1 MPGNKRSVG
10 FFRDFRLYTGGHG
23 KVFDYFQHVL
33 AHPSFA
39 PRIHF
44 TGRSVRDASNPWKE
58 SAAHEDASWRPER
71 YDVLFLAG
79 LDWQH
84 VAREQDSPSRPV
96 FNLVQHVRHGDSGD
110 ERYAFLLRPAIRVC
124 VSDAV
129 AEAIVASGRVNGPI
143 HVIPAAVNLPEL
155 GARTE
160 TIGDNSTRVFIAGQK
175 SPVLAHNLAERLRE
189 LPGLHVQ
196 VSTDW
201 LAREDFLDRVRSADI
216 AVMLPHEREGF
227 YLPAL
232 EAMQL
237 GTAVVVPDCLGNR
250 GYVRNGENC
259 LVPVLA
265 VESLSQAVVSLQH
278 DHELRARLMKAGRI
292 TAARHSLAAERA
304 AFHAILDRL
313 DSEWMQCRHAT

>member
-1 MPGNKRSVG
+1 MPANKRSVG

-44 TGRSVRDASNPWKE
+44 TGQSVRDTSNPWKE
-58 SAAHEDASWRPER
+58 LGAYEDSLWQPER

-79 LDWQH
+79 LDWQQITC
-84 VAREQDSPSRPV
+84 EQDSPSRPV
-96 FNLVQHVRHGDSGD
+96 LNLIQHVRHGDPGD
-110 ERYAFLLRPAIRVC
+110 ARYGFLSRLAIRLC

-129 AEAIVASGRVNGPI
+129 AEAIVATGRVNGPV
-143 HVIPAAVNLPEL
+143 HTIPAAVSLPQL
-155 GARTE
+155 SARAE
-160 TIGDNSTRVFIAGQK
+160 AIDDNRTRVFIAGQK
-175 SPVLAHNLAERLRE
+175 SPVLARALAECLRE
-189 LPGLHVQ
+189 VPGLHVQ

-201 LAREDFLDRVRSADI
+201 LAREDFLGRIRSADI

-232 EAMQL
+232 EAML
-237 GTAVVVPDCLGNR
+237 LAVATIVPDCLGNR
-250 GYVRNGENC
+250 GYARDGENC
-259 LVPVLA
+259 LMPEPTAEALA
-265 VESLSQAVVSLQH
+265 QAVVSLQH
-278 DHELRARLMKAGRI
+278 DHALRTRLTQAGLA
-292 TAARHSLAAERA
+292 TAAGHGLAVERA

-313 DSEWMQCRHAT
+313 DTEWTQCRHAT

>member
-1 MPGNKRSVG
+1 MPANKRSVG

-44 TGRSVRDASNPWKE
+44 TEQSVRDASNPRKQL
-58 SAAHEDASWRPER
+58 AAHEDASWQPER

-84 VAREQDSPSRPV
+84 VTREQDSPSRPV
-96 FNLVQHVRHGDSGD
+96 LNLIQHVRHGDSGD
-110 ERYAFLLRPAIRVC
+110 ARYAFLSRPAIRVC

-129 AEAIVASGRVNGPI
+129 AEAIIATGRVNGPV

-155 GARTE
+155 GARVA
-160 TIGDNSTRVFIAGQK
+160 TIDSNLTRVFIAGQK
-175 SPVLAHNLAERLRE
+175 SPTLAQSLAEHLRE

-201 LAREDFLDRVRSADI
+201 HAREDFLDHVRSADI

-237 GTAVVVPDCLGNR
+237 GVATIVPDCLGNR
-250 GYVRNGENC
+250 GYARDRENC
-259 LVPVLA
+259 LVPALA
-265 VESLSQAVVSLQH
+265 VESLSQAVVSLQY
-278 DHELRARLMKAGRI
+278 DHELRARLINAGRA
-292 TAARHSLAAERA
+292 TAAKHSLTTERA

-313 DSEWMQCRHAT
+313 DSEWAQCRHAT